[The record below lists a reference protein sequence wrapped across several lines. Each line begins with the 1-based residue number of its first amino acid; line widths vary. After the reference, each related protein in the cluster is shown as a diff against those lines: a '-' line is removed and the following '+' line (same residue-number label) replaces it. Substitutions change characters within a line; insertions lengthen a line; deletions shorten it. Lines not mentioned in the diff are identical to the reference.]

1 MRNLTPQEKK
11 ELDFITNQAVKVALA
26 MAIIFFTLII
36 LSTLI

>member
-11 ELDFITNQAVKVALA
+11 EFDFITRQSVKVALA